1 MGDGGI
7 FLSDFSQVISVS
19 NYSQDKGSVRLPEL
33 HDASSHLD
41 CPHQISLHGV
51 KHNILKGLSSPFG
64 PLSLV
69 LKALQHDFGAN
80 DFHPRVLFLPGC

>member
-1 MGDGGI
+1 MGGD

-41 CPHQISLHGV
+41 GPHQISLHGV

-69 LKALQHDFGAN
+69 LKALQHDLGAN